1 MLKSF
6 LGVFCLLVSASPL
19 LAQQDMKLRFHWEPG
34 TKYVLETTTD
44 TTARKSD
51 GSGAGGL
58 MQVVQT
64 SNLVASLDAATKQ
77 TRVDVEFAVVRGKI
91 VKEGVTET
99 FDSTKKGD
107 QSELLQSIGAAVGK
121 KFTLVY
127 DENDRFRDVRGLSAT
142 PGAPLTLSGMAEAR
156 DVAILFRKSLE
167 MGLPAVPV
175 NIGDTWT
182 ADETM
187 TFPQAGEVRVQMN
200 GRLVGIENRDGGK
213 HAKVA
218 FQGKFGNTAPRE
230 GKPVAMMEI
239 TNDSTMAGELFFDL
253 ERKIVSTAS
262 YTSSIKLIVPGQ
274 TVAFDQKVTSVM
286 TVAK

>member
-1 MLKSF
+1 MFKPFFGSLLLL
-6 LGVFCLLVSASPL
+6 LGVLRLP
-19 LAQQDMKLRFHWEPG
+19 AQDEMKLRIHWEPG
-34 TKYVLETTTD
+34 TTYVLETTTD
-44 TTARKSD
+44 TTARKPD
-51 GSGAGGL
+51 GSGVGGL

-64 SNLVASLDAATKQ
+64 SEMVATLDATKQ
-77 TRVDVEFAVVRGKI
+77 TRLDVLIAVVRGKI
-91 VKEGVTET
+91 EKEGKSET
-99 FDSTKKGD
+99 FDSTRKGE
-107 QSELLQSIGAAVGK
+107 QSEVLQSLGAAVGK

-127 DENDRFRDVRGLSAT
+127 DDNGRFRDVSGLAAA
-142 PGAPLTLSGMAEAR
+142 PGSQLTLSGMAEAR

-175 NIGDTWT
+175 RIGDTWT

-200 GRLVGIENRDGGK
+200 GRLVGIEARDGRR

-218 FQGKFGNTAPRE
+218 FRGTFGNTAPRA

-239 TNDSTMAGELFFDL
+239 TNDSTMDGELVFDL
-253 ERKIVSTAS
+253 ERHFVSTAS

-274 TVAFDQKVTSVM
+274 TIAFGQKVTSVM